1 MQTCYAGVCRTYT
14 PPDVG
19 APPRGHQIKSRESEH
34 ASNLGSLGQS
44 SFHDWEESL
53 PSTLPCMQDTEN
65 PTTKPQG
72 RGKSSTSIFR
82 FLPLVCCVEDADLLL
97 WSMSYIHEVIT
108 TPYVCQVN
116 ITNVIPWGACC
127 IGNKMKMCII
137 LHCRPR
143 VCWPTRY
150 RCIAVE
156 RAKYCILHQHLGD
169 GLSCKW
175 VIGL

>member
-97 WSMSYIHEVIT
+97 WSMSYIHDGYKQGRCVRYKRGVYSRRVLYPLLESISEFCNEEISGLYQVVQSVLSVYAREVGLIISLL
-108 TPYVCQVN
+108 PYQG
-116 ITNVIPWGACC
+116 TLMRQ
-127 IGNKMKMCII
+127 K
-137 LHCRPR
+137 
-143 VCWPTRY
+143 
-150 RCIAVE
+150 
-156 RAKYCILHQHLGD
+156 
-169 GLSCKW
+169 
-175 VIGL
+175 